1 MRKLTIAMSM
11 LLTLGSFCACS
22 SDDGMNGFGNG
33 VTLLMP
39 EDGEE
44 DIDSIYQITYY
55 NQYPDLNIKLGYWIQ
70 NDFLELFPQ
79 STPPYNLLVQWSD
92 EQGKK
97 VIDHILEENS
107 KVMTKE
113 DYTVTNNEYRI
124 ISDIYFESPHLYV
137 SSYYKSSEAN
147 SYSTV
152 ILPQIIITMEEGK
165 SVEAIKMDYNDVLTL
180 KEDLNNLGIYI
191 FDCNLKTSWAILELV
206 AEIYQ
211 RDDVRSS
218 CFNTYGEYY

>member
-1 MRKLTIAMSM
+1 
-11 LLTLGSFCACS
+11 
-22 SDDGMNGFGNG
+22 
-33 VTLLMP
+33 MP

-55 NQYPDLNIKLGYWIQ
+55 NQYPDLNIKQGYWIQ

-124 ISDIYFESPHLYV
+124 ISDIYFESPHLYLPITSLAKQTATAQSFFHRL
-137 SSYYKSSEAN
+137 SSQWKKAR
-147 SYSTV
+147 V
-152 ILPQIIITMEEGK
+152 WK
-165 SVEAIKMDYNDVLTL
+165 
-180 KEDLNNLGIYI
+180 
-191 FDCNLKTSWAILELV
+191 
-206 AEIYQ
+206 
-211 RDDVRSS
+211 RSKWTTTT
-218 CFNTYGEYY
+218 C